1 MSNLSRRAGALL
13 FTTFIIVLVA
23 VTMPPAWIIL
33 LLLPRGAWSDRL
45 VKGWARAIVALSGCG
60 LRVVGL
66 ENIPRDR
73 PVVLVSNH
81 TSYVDS
87 IALMAAI
94 PLRYRFVV
102 AERYARWPMI
112 GTAIRKAGYIT
123 VDQRRAA
130 TRAASFDDVTA
141 VLRGGGSVLMYP
153 EGHRA
158 RGVDLDPFRS
168 GAFRAAV
175 EIGCPIVPIAVRG
188 TRVIWPPGTFLLRPN
203 RIEITVHRALVPSR
217 EGHSEIVRLRD
228 AAKATIKS
236 SVGPGSGD

>member
-1 MSNLSRRAGALL
+1 MSDPSRRAGAIL

-23 VTMPPAWIIL
+23 VTMPPAWVVL
-33 LLLPRGAWSDRL
+33 LLLPRGTWSDRL

-60 LRVVGL
+60 LRVAGL
-66 ENIPRDR
+66 ERVPRDR

-81 TSYVDS
+81 TSYIDS
-87 IALMAAI
+87 IALLAAI

-102 AERYARWPMI
+102 AQRYTRWPMI

-123 VDQRRAA
+123 VDQRTAA
-130 TRAASFDDVTA
+130 TRAASFAEVTSA
-141 VLRGGGSVLMYP
+141 LRGGGSVLMYP

-158 RGVDLDPFRS
+158 RGADLDPFRS

-188 TRVIWPPGTFLLRPN
+188 TRVIWPAGRLLLRPN
-203 RIEITVHRALVPSR
+203 RIEITVHRALVPAGA
-217 EGHSEIVRLRD
+217 GHSEIVRLRD
-228 AAKATIKS
+228 AAKATIAE
-236 SVGPGSGD
+236 GLGIQD

>member
-1 MSNLSRRAGALL
+1 VSDPRRRVGAFL
-13 FTTFIIVLVA
+13 FTTVVIVLIA
-23 VTMPPAWIIL
+23 VTMPPAWIVL
-33 LLLPRGAWSDRL
+33 LLLPRGPWSDRL

-60 LRVVGL
+60 LRVAGL
-66 ENIPRDR
+66 ENIPRNP

-102 AERYARWPMI
+102 AKRYARWPMI

-123 VDQRRAA
+123 VDQRSAT
-130 TRAASFDDVTA
+130 TRAASFDEVTA

-203 RIEITVHRALVPSR
+203 RIDITVHRALVPAAA
-217 EGHSEIVRLRD
+217 GHSEIVRLRD

-236 SVGPGSGD
+236 SLFVNV

>member
-1 MSNLSRRAGALL
+1 VSQPSRRFGAVL
-13 FTTFIIVLVA
+13 FTAYVILLVA
-23 VTMPPAWIIL
+23 ITMPPAWLVL
-33 LLLPRGAWSDRL
+33 LVVPRGTWSDRI
-45 VKGWARAIVALSGCG
+45 VKHWARAIVRLSGCS
-60 LRVVGL
+60 LRVAGAG
-66 ENIPRDR
+66 NIPSDR

-102 AERYARWPMI
+102 AKRYTRWPMI

-123 VDQRRAA
+123 VDQRSAM

-141 VLRGGGSVLMYP
+141 LVRGGGSVLMYP

-158 RGVDLDPFRS
+158 RGADLDPFRS

-175 EIGCPIVPIAVRG
+175 EVGCPIVPISVRG
-188 TRVIWPPGTFLLRPN
+188 TRVIWPPGTFLMRPN
-203 RIEITVHRALVPSR
+203 RIEIMVHRALVP
-217 EGHSEIVRLRD
+217 EGTGHREIVRLRD
-228 AAKATIKS
+228 AARAAIAS
-236 SVGPGSGD
+236 SVIPA